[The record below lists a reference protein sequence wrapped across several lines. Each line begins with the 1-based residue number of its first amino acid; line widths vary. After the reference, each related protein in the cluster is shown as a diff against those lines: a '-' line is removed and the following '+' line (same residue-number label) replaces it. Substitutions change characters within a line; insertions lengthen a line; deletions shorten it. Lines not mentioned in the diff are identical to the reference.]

1 MKKNDDKIIKLKEQ
15 IAKKKEGLK
24 GSSRF
29 TPITNCNLVLDGS
42 DQRVNLHTLNDANK
56 ITDVMVRLNVLK
68 MSADDLGVTD
78 TYMVGGYL
86 LTEWLTDLKLKLK
99 ILDRKAEEKKLK
111 AMEAKL
117 TKLLSLEKQ
126 TELEIAEIENML

>member
-1 MKKNDDKIIKLKEQ
+1 MKKNDDKIIQLKEQ
-15 IAKKKEGLK
+15 IAKKKDGLK
-24 GSSRF
+24 GSNRF
-29 TPITNCNLVLDGS
+29 TPITNCNLMLQGS
-42 DQRVNLHTLNDANK
+42 DHMINLHTLNDPNK
-56 ITDVMVRLNVLK
+56 IMDIMVKLNVLK

-78 TYMVGGYL
+78 KYLISGYL
-86 LTEWLTDLKLKLK
+86 LTEWLTDLELKLK
-99 ILDRKAEEKKLK
+99 ILNRKAEEAKLK